1 MCCRIIKFLQMSARN
16 DRVVLIGARAVMR
29 THLTHDKKSLF
40 STVRRHLKNYCSETK
55 LPAVLYAVVPT
66 SEQVDLQETC
76 KQNIP
81 SLTLVHLKYQS
92 NNCFMLNDFNK
103 IICITI
109 INTRRFGVLKYFV
122 IQCSVDWVNSY
133 RHLGGNLLPSERRLP
148 DHTPH
153 YLTFYQYC
161 CDNRRFCK

>member
-1 MCCRIIKFLQMSARN
+1 MCSRILKFLQMSARN
-16 DRVVLIGARAVMR
+16 DRAVLVGARAVMR
-29 THLTHDKKSLF
+29 THLTHDKKYLF

-55 LPAVLYAVVPT
+55 LPAILYAIVPT

-92 NNCFMLNDFNK
+92 NNCFKLMILIK
-103 IICITI
+103 SYV

-133 RHLGGNLLPSERRLP
+133 RHLGGNLLPSERQLP
-148 DHTPH
+148 DHMPQ
-153 YLTFYQYC
+153 YLTLDQHC
-161 CDNRRFCK
+161 CDDRRFRK